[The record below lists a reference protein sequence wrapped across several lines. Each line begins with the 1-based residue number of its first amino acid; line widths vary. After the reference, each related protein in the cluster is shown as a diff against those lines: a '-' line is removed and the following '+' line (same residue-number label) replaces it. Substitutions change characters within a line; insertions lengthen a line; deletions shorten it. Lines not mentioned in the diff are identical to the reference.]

1 MAGTDN
7 YLAWKQQ
14 NHLLAAVDRF
24 NVVTFW
30 NTLTGKLIYK
40 KMLKGRAQIAD
51 AHKFRH
57 HDNQQ
62 RYQDPSNQF
71 DVYHQTLVSFS
82 EETKGP
88 NDEEDCYRLKFV
100 KLNVFGPNQS
110 AFEASCETL
119 GDCKVY

>member
-40 KMLKGRAQIAD
+40 KML
-51 AHKFRH
+51 
-57 HDNQQ
+57 
-62 RYQDPSNQF
+62 
-71 DVYHQTLVSFS
+71 
-82 EETKGP
+82 
-88 NDEEDCYRLKFV
+88 
-100 KLNVFGPNQS
+100 
-110 AFEASCETL
+110 
-119 GDCKVY
+119 

>member
-1 MAGTDN
+1 M
-7 YLAWKQQ
+7 
-14 NHLLAAVDRF
+14 LAAVDRY

-40 KMLKGRAQIAD
+40 KMLKGSAQIAD

-57 HDNQQ
+57 QDSQQ

-82 EETKGP
+82 EEKKGQ

-100 KLNVFGPNQS
+100 KLNVFGPNQR